1 MATKYIDFLVTG
13 DPVAARVTAERALV
27 ARNFT
32 LNWQDDWTATAEV
45 GSKTAS
51 ILVGAFSQYMKVGV
65 RLMTAGPG
73 ETTVRIERQSSG
85 WAGGAIG
92 ASRTNKSFASLRG
105 ELETIFSGAG
115 VLRGVREG

>member
-13 DPVAARVTAERALV
+13 DPVAARVTAEQALV
-27 ARNFT
+27 ARKYVLT
-32 LNWQDDWTATAEV
+32 WQDDWTATAEV

-65 RLMTAGPG
+65 RLMSAGPG

-85 WAGGAIG
+85 WTGGAIG
-92 ASRTNKSFASLRG
+92 ASRTTKNFAALRR
-105 ELETIFSGAG
+105 ELQAIFSGAG
-115 VLRGVREG
+115 VLRSVSEG